1 MLLEAALR
9 EIYLLQLQNVEDD
22 MASKPDLKQESSLVW
37 NRYNGKTPD
46 LALEEIYKDAHA
58 LSKDKRS
65 WYWRSIKD
73 KRWISLTSRVTT
85 FGLLLFGTALPL
97 LAGLSDNPGTRLL
110 CTQIAITLLAA
121 AGLFQL
127 ADKIFGWSTGWMRY
141 VTTVTAMESAT
152 TSFDIE
158 WAKHLLSKISP
169 PDNADVQA
177 LFTIAETFERELD
190 KLQSEETKGWIAEF
204 NAGLS
209 LLDSAIKSQR
219 EDTQKQLDS
228 LNTTVANAVAAAKA
242 DAKVKADAEAAALKA
257 KEPGAIDL
265 CLTFKSDPKRVEISL
280 DGATQEKIIGT
291 SWSKVGIAPGLHTVA
306 VRTLS
311 EPIERATSS
320 VLVKP
325 NEIAK
330 MELKL
335 TT

>member
-1 MLLEAALR
+1 MLTCHKR
-9 EIYLLQLQNVEDD
+9 EVPTISMYFGILI
-22 MASKPDLKQESSLVW
+22 SIF
-37 NRYNGKTPD
+37 
-46 LALEEIYKDAHA
+46 LAMTNNTIRRTFMHDIRAKE
-58 LSKDKRS
+58 RS

-97 LAGLSDNPGTRLL
+97 LAGLSDNAGTRLL

-280 DGATQEKIIGT
+280 DGATQEEIIGT